1 MEYTIGRRDSNK
13 ADILIEHKTI
23 SGIHAK
29 VWFNN
34 SNGTFWIEDLNS
46 LNHTYISRSGQ
57 KTKVTS
63 SMQLLSSD
71 IVFFGRKEIP
81 FYVILEKI
89 NSEELTP
96 KSKNNDSRDSS
107 KSVINIERCLVC
119 GTPKTIGQRCTK
131 TTKC

>member
-1 MEYTIGRRDSNK
+1 MEYTIGRRDANK

-57 KTKVTS
+57 KVQVTS

-71 IVFFGRKEIP
+71 IIILGTKEIP

-89 NSEELTP
+89 NSEEVTP
-96 KSKNNDSRDSS
+96 KSESYDSRDSS
-107 KSVINIERCLVC
+107 RSVMNIERCLVC
-119 GTPKTIGQRCTK
+119 GSPKTVGQKCTK
-131 TTKC
+131 C

>member
-1 MEYTIGRRDSNK
+1 MEYTIGRRNANK

-29 VWFNN
+29 VWFDN

-57 KTKVTS
+57 KVQVTS

-71 IVFFGRKEIP
+71 IIIFGTKEIP

-89 NSEELTP
+89 NSEEITP
-96 KSKNNDSRDSS
+96 KSKSHDSGDNSR
-107 KSVINIERCLVC
+107 SVINIERCLVC
-119 GTPKTIGQRCTK
+119 GSPKTVGQ
-131 TTKC
+131 KCIKC